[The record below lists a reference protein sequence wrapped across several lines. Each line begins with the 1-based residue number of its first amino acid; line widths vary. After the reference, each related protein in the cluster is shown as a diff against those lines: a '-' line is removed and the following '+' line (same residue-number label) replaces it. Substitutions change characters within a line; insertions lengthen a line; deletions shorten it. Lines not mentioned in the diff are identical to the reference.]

1 MIPETDVTQTERLL
15 GMIRKTGVLR
25 ARDLASL
32 GIART
37 YLSRLVARG
46 FIERVGRGLYVAPSA
61 NATEHHSIVQAIKS
75 LPNSVVCLL
84 SALQFHGLTTQEP
97 FEVWLA
103 IDRNTW
109 RPRIQYPALRVF
121 RFSGEAFSTGI
132 ETHTIEGVPV
142 QIYSPAKTVVDCFRY
157 RNQIGLDVAVE
168 AIRDYLRERNG
179 SVNELWRYAKIR
191 RVTGVI
197 KPYLEAMIW

>member
-1 MIPETDVTQTERLL
+1 MMPQSDVTQTDRLL
-15 GMIRKTGVLR
+15 AIIRETGVLR
-25 ARDLASL
+25 ARELSSL

-46 FIERVGRGLYVAPSA
+46 LIERVGRGLYVTPSA

-75 LPNSVVCLL
+75 LPNGVVCLL
-84 SALQFHGLTTQEP
+84 SALQFHGLTTQEQ

-109 RPRIQYPALRVF
+109 RPRIQHPPLRVF
-121 RFSGEAFSTGI
+121 RFAGEAFSAGI
-132 ETHTIEGVPV
+132 ETHVIEGVAV
-142 QIYSPAKTVVDCFRY
+142 RIYSPAKTVVDCFRY

-168 AIRDYLRERNG
+168 AIRDCLRERKG
-179 SVNELWRYAKIR
+179 TINEIWQYAKLR
-191 RVTGVI
+191 RVTSVI
-197 KPYLEAMIW
+197 RPYLEAMI

>member
-1 MIPETDVTQTERLL
+1 MPKSDVTQTDRLL
-15 GMIRKTGVLR
+15 GMIRETGVLR
-25 ARDLASL
+25 ARDLSSL

-46 FIERVGRGLYVAPSA
+46 LIERVGRGLYVAPSA

-75 LPNSVVCLL
+75 LPHGVVCLL
-84 SALQFHGLTTQEP
+84 SALQFHELTTQEP

-109 RPRIQYPALRVF
+109 RPRIHYPPLRVF
-121 RFSGEAFSTGI
+121 RFSGEAFSAGI
-132 ETHTIEGVPV
+132 ETHVIEGVPV
-142 QIYSPAKTVVDCFRY
+142 RMYSPAKTVVDCFRY

-168 AIRDYLRERNG
+168 AIRDCLRERKG
-179 SVNELWRYAKIR
+179 AINEIWRYAKIR
-191 RVTGVI
+191 RVTSVI
-197 KPYLEAMIW
+197 KPYLEAMI

>member
-1 MIPETDVTQTERLL
+1 MIPEPDVTQIDRLL
-15 GMIRKTGVLR
+15 GIVRETGVLR
-25 ARDLASL
+25 ARDLSSL

-46 FIERVGRGLYVAPSA
+46 LIERVGRGLYVAPSA

-75 LPNSVVCLL
+75 LPSGVVCLV

-109 RPRIQYPALRVF
+109 RPRIHYPPLRVF
-121 RFSGEAFSTGI
+121 RFSGEAFSAGI
-132 ETHTIEGVPV
+132 ETQIIEGVPV
-142 QIYSPAKTVVDCFRY
+142 QMYSPAKTVVDCFRY

-168 AIRDYLRERNG
+168 AIRDCLGERKG
-179 SVNELWRYAKIR
+179 TINEIWQYAKIR
-191 RVTGVI
+191 RVTSVI
-197 KPYLEAMIW
+197 KPYLEAMI

>member
-1 MIPETDVTQTERLL
+1 MIPEADVTQTERLL
-15 GMIRKTGVLR
+15 GIIRATGVLR

-32 GIART
+32 GIAHT

-46 FIERVGRGLYVAPSA
+46 LIERVGRGLYVAPSA

-75 LPNSVVCLL
+75 LPSGVVCLL

-109 RPRIQYPALRVF
+109 RPRIRYPALRVF
-121 RFSGEAFSTGI
+121 RFSDAAFSAGI

-168 AIRDYLRERNG
+168 AIRDYLRERHG

-197 KPYLEAMIW
+197 KPYLEAMI